1 MIKFRLLLHYIVYN
15 HNFMQDLTGNLIF
28 RGQRVFLHNT
38 SGWFGAIPLEA
49 SGDFG
54 INPMDGEYHIMC
66 QVQHA
71 RMIYTYMLSNFLQF
85 LNQVLF
91 DIWKPYWW

>member
-1 MIKFRLLLHYIVYN
+1 
-15 HNFMQDLTGNLIF
+15 MQDLTGNLIF

-38 SGWFGAIPLEA
+38 SGWFGAVPLEA

-71 RMIYTYMLSNFLQF
+71 CMLYTYKLSDFFQF
-85 LNQVLF
+85 LNQFLF
-91 DIWKPYWW
+91 DMGKPYWW

>member
-1 MIKFRLLLHYIVYN
+1 MVTKLTKISYLEDYITFVSI
-15 HNFMQDLTGNLIF
+15 HNVMQDLTGNLTF

-38 SGWFGAIPLEA
+38 SGWFGAVPLEA

-66 QVQHA
+66 QVQNDQ
-71 RMIYTYMLSNFLQF
+71 MLFACNCFLKT
-85 LNQVLF
+85 
-91 DIWKPYWW
+91 IWR